1 MKQIKWSLQNLGE
14 SGCTL
19 DVYNKCHYIERQVYG
34 AGCAHSLTVG
44 LASTCFAKLVIQIC
58 HSAVFTDSQ
67 RAKTMTIK
75 SINCLCMTQDN
86 SI

>member
-1 MKQIKWSLQNLGE
+1 MYITNVTS
-14 SGCTL
+14 
-19 DVYNKCHYIERQVYG
+19 IERRKSG

-75 SINCLCMTQDN
+75 SINCLWRPHDN
-86 SI
+86 SRHIILTVQSESKFSV